1 MSERNSAA
9 PSGSND
15 PWTQN
20 PPLGKGNP
28 DDEQWAKKIVIKLA
42 TTAIK
47 EQRRGRR
54 WGIFFKFITLTYVG
68 VLLWAM
74 LDAMDMQPF
83 TRTPDEQHTAVVN
96 IAGTISAGDEAS
108 AANII
113 GGLRAAMEAEDS
125 AGVILHINSPGG
137 SPVQAGQ
144 VYDEIL
150 RLREQYPDKPIYAVA
165 SDACASGAYYIA
177 AATQEIYANK
187 ASLIGSIGVVA
198 GSFGFV
204 DAMDKLGVERRL
216 FTAGDN
222 KALLDPFSPQ
232 QAEDAEYFQGLLNE
246 VHQQFIDAVKQGRGE
261 RLTDDPN
268 LFSGLIWSGQQ
279 SVELGLIDGLSS
291 MREVAEELIG
301 AEKLIDYTAR
311 ENVIDRFLTQIGY
324 GIGTALQQTVGLER
338 LLLR

>member
-1 MSERNSAA
+1 LADKYQ
-9 PSGSND
+9 P
-15 PWTQN
+15 
-20 PPLGKGNP
+20 GN
-28 DDEQWAKKIVIKLA
+28 EQWAKEIVIKLA

-54 WGIFFKFITLTYVG
+54 WGIFFKFITLAYVG
-68 VLLWAM
+68 VFLWTLLEATD
-74 LDAMDMQPF
+74 LSPF
-83 TRTPDEQHTAVVN
+83 SPKQDEQHTAVVN
-96 IAGTISAGDEAS
+96 IEGTISTNDEAS
-108 AANII
+108 ASNII
-113 GGLRAAMEAEDS
+113 GGLRAAMKAEDS
-125 AGVILHINSPGG
+125 VGVILHINSPGG
-137 SPVQAGQ
+137 SPVQSGQ

-177 AATQEIYANK
+177 AAAQEIYADK

-204 DAMDKLGVERRL
+204 DAMEKLGVERRL

-232 QAEDAEYFQGLLNE
+232 RPEDSDYFQTLLNE
-246 VHQQFIDAVKQGRGE
+246 VHQQFITAVKQGRGE
-261 RLTDDPN
+261 RLSDDPS
-268 LFSGLIWSGQQ
+268 LFSGLVWSGQQ
-279 SVELGLIDGLSS
+279 SIDLGLIDGIGSL
-291 MREVAEELIG
+291 RYVAEELIG

-311 ENVIDRFLTQIGY
+311 ENVIDRLLTQIGY

-338 LLLR
+338 LILR